1 MTALDVFRAGV
12 ELGVVREVVRA
23 LAVGGSGCRAI
34 DVGRIDAA
42 QFLAVVDDVLGA
54 LGEGDDLGLAG
65 GKRDAVLFARAPADA
80 LICKVEPN
88 NFYMPLEKV

>member
-1 MTALDVFRAGV
+1 M
-12 ELGVVREVVRA
+12 ELRVVGEVTSC
-23 LAVGGSGCRAI
+23 LAVGGSGSLPL
-34 DVGRIDAA
+34 DVALVDTA
-42 QFLAVVDDVLGA
+42 QLLAVVDDVLGA